1 MTPLPV
7 PAVAS
12 PVSHYDA
19 AVDLVQIGHAPAT
32 RSRRRGLAR
41 TMTRTLAAWN
51 LVRAGDRVLVAVSGG
66 KDSYT
71 LVDLLDEARR
81 RAPFVF
87 EIVAFHLDQAQ
98 PGHDPAPL
106 RAWLESKEIPFEV
119 HREDTYS
126 MVMEDAR
133 ATDARTYCRLCSR
146 LRRGILYTAAERLG
160 CGVIAL
166 GHHRDDALETFLLN
180 LLYAGKLQAMPPGY
194 VTNDGRF
201 RVIRP
206 LVGCGEDDIAAWV
219 AEARYPILPC
229 RLCGSQDDR
238 KRARVERLLADFE
251 REIPDV
257 RAVMAAALA
266 NVRPSHLHDREVA
279 EAWAEAA
286 GNFEPRR

>member
-1 MTPLPV
+1 MR
-7 PAVAS
+7 
-12 PVSHYDA
+12 
-19 AVDLVQIGHAPAT
+19 LVQIEQAPAGRT
-32 RSRRRGLAR
+32 LRRDLAR
-41 TMTRTLAAWN
+41 TMTRTLTEWN
-51 LVRAGDRVLVAVSGG
+51 LLRAGDRVLVAVSGG

-81 RAPFVF
+81 RAPFPF

-106 RAWLESKEIPFEV
+106 RAWLATREIPFEV

-126 MVMEDAR
+126 VVMEDAR

-160 CGVIAL
+160 CGVVAL

-201 RVIRP
+201 HVIRP
-206 LVGCGEDDIAAWV
+206 LVACAEADIADWA
-219 AEARYPILPC
+219 AEAAYPILPC

-238 KRARVERLLADFE
+238 KRARVERLLAE
-251 REIPDV
+251 LEGEIPGV
-257 RAVMAAALA
+257 RSVMTAALA

-279 EAWAEAA
+279 EAWEEASGRFA
-286 GNFEPRR
+286 PRR